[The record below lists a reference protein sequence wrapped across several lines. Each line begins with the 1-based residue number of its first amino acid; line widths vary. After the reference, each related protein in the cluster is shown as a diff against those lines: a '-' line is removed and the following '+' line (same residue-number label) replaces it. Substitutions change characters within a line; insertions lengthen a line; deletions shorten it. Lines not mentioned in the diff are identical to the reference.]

1 VASGTNTTVRQVGA
15 ALGVAVIGSIL
26 AAQTLHQATRRIATA
41 AIPAALKAKAIA
53 GVHSFGSGYVP
64 PASTPRR
71 DAGVLQH
78 LLQLSVTSATRV
90 ALVFAI
96 VVVALGTLLSF
107 LIPRVSAS
115 ELETDALEPVEPMDV
130 DPALVAPELT

>member
-1 VASGTNTTVRQVGA
+1 VRQVGA

-26 AAQTLHQATRRIATA
+26 AAQTVHQATKHIAAA
-41 AIPAALKAKAIA
+41 AIPTALKAKAII

-64 PASTPRR
+64 PASTAPH

-78 LLQLSVTSATRV
+78 LLQLSVTSATRI

-107 LIPRVSAS
+107 LIPRVSTTD
-115 ELETDALEPVEPMDV
+115 LEIDALEPVEPIDV